1 MSTPIADQAEREAAL
16 DPQHSYIVQ
25 APAGSGKTE
34 LLTQRALGLLARV
47 DAPEEVVAITFTRK
61 AAAEMRHR
69 LLDALT
75 AAEGPAP
82 QATHARHSHAL
93 AAEVLRRDQA
103 LGWDLRQ
110 NPGRLRVMTYDALAG
125 HLTRQSPVL
134 SGLSPGHRVTTQAGQ
149 LYQEA
154 ARACLAHVDQETE
167 YGAAVRDTLAH
178 FDGRSQQ
185 VQDQLVR
192 MLARRDQWLPLVAD
206 ATARPPRARMEHC
219 LQQIRAQALQAARSA
234 LGSAALEQLLELAR
248 YAHDQRLRLTPDK
261 PPPTLLATSSDELDQ
276 QDSNWLCL
284 LELLLTQK
292 DEWRSPKGLNRGVG
306 FPTAKEGPA
315 DAAQR
320 KQQMVELLNEL
331 SAREELLAPL
341 VAIRGLPAARF
352 NDAQWQ
358 SLESLLNCLRLAAAE
373 LKLVCARRGELD
385 FIEIAARAREA
396 LGPVDAPSELAL
408 KLDYQ
413 IRHLLLDEFQD
424 TSLPQFQLVSRLLNG
439 WEAGDGRTVFAV
451 GDPMQ
456 SIYRFRQ
463 ADVRLFLQAWE
474 QGFANVPLQ
483 RLRLSCNFR
492 SVPGVIEWVNRAF
505 DGDQGGAFP
514 KQDDPL
520 AGASRYAPSVA
531 VRAAIDEQPAVQLH
545 AVADDGG
552 AAEAEQLLQL
562 IRIEQN
568 QNPDASIAVLVRARG
583 HLRAIIP
590 ALQQAGIAFQ
600 AVELDRL
607 ADWPAVRDIHALCRA
622 LAHPLDRLAW
632 LSVLRAPWA
641 GLRLADLLALTEAAG
656 PNGSLLTALQT
667 GGGALSAEGQQI
679 IQRLLPP
686 LQASLDSRGQQ
697 PFAQCVESAWLA
709 LGGAALTASARET
722 VRDYLS
728 LLNEHCPTGDLADF
742 AAFEQAIQEQKIST
756 TAAPGCRLQLLT
768 MHKSKGLQF
777 DAVLLPG
784 LARGAARSDQPAV
797 VWTEVLG
804 RPGGEVE
811 PLIAPIHPTG
821 AEKDPI
827 YDFALRTEAQ
837 RESLERARL
846 LYVAATRA
854 RNRLHLLASLKT
866 DDQGA
871 PRPPPSGSLLSL
883 ISASLALPDQ
893 LSPTAQHDET
903 SDEPVYPDP
912 PALQRIVPDTRL
924 PAWPVSPLRGQSY
937 VESVPVE
944 AAEPE
949 LEPSA
954 DEPADSDGSARIIGT
969 VFHLCAQALA
979 DEQAASGASLPEL
992 DAMIQRLPS
1001 ILRQHGLPESRQAE
1015 ALTRLGDGLKD
1026 LLHSERGRW
1035 LLAAHPEAGNE
1046 IEFSTQ
1052 MAGGV
1057 AQRIV
1062 DRSFVDEA
1070 GTRWIIDYKTSW
1082 REGAEPG
1089 QVLAAEIR
1097 RYQPQ
1102 LEAYARLFRALED
1115 RPTRC
1120 ALYFPMMGHWHEW
1133 APAPAAAAATDENW
1147 EPSHN

>member
-1 MSTPIADQAEREAAL
+1 MTTAIADQAERQAAL
-16 DPQHSYIVQ
+16 DPQRSFIVQ

-47 DAPEEVVAITFTRK
+47 EAPEEVVAITFTRK
-61 AAAEMRHR
+61 AASEMRHR

-82 QATHARHSHAL
+82 DAAHARQSHAL
-93 AAEVLRRDQA
+93 AADVLRRDQT

-154 ARACLAHVDQETE
+154 ARACLAHVDQDTD

-185 VQDQLVR
+185 VQDQLTR

-206 ATARPPRARMEHC
+206 ASARPPRARMERC
-219 LQQIRAQALQAARSA
+219 LQQIREQTLQAARSA
-234 LGSAALEQLLELAR
+234 LGSAALEQLLILAR

-261 PPPTLLATSSDELDQ
+261 PPPALLASSSDELDRE
-276 QDSNWLCL
+276 DSNWLCL

-315 DAAQR
+315 DAALR

-331 SAREELLAPL
+331 SAQEDLLAPL

-352 NDAQWQ
+352 DDAQWQ
-358 SLESLLNCLRLAAAE
+358 RLESLLTCLRLAAAE

-413 IRHLLLDEFQD
+413 VRHLLLDEFQD

-439 WEAGDGRTVFAV
+439 WEPGDGRTVFAV

-474 QGFANVPLQ
+474 QGFANVPLE

-505 DGDQGGAFP
+505 DGEQGGAFP
-514 KQDDPL
+514 RVDDPL

-531 VRAAIDEQPAVQLH
+531 VRPALDAQPAVQLH

-552 AAEAEQLLQL
+552 IAEAEQLLHL
-562 IRIEQN
+562 IQSEQQ
-568 QNPDASIAVLVRARG
+568 QNPDASMAVLVRARG

-607 ADWPAVRDIHALCRA
+607 SDWPAIRDIHALCRA

-632 LSVLRAPWA
+632 LSVLRAPWS
-641 GLRLADLLALTEAAG
+641 GLRLADLLALSEAAG
-656 PNGSLLTALQT
+656 PKGSLLTALQ
-667 GGGALSAEGQQI
+667 EGVDGTSPEGRQI
-679 IQRLLPP
+679 LQRVLPP
-686 LQASLDSRGQQ
+686 LQASLDSRGQL

-709 LGGAALTASARET
+709 LGGGSLAADARDT

-728 LLNEHCPTGDLADF
+728 LLSEFSPAGDLEDF
-742 AAFEQAIQEQKIST
+742 AAFEQAMQAQKIST
-756 TAAPGCRLQLLT
+756 AAPPGCRLQLLT

-777 DAVLLPG
+777 DVVLLPG
-784 LARGAARSDQPAV
+784 LARGNTRSDQPAV
-797 VWTEVLG
+797 VWTEVLT
-804 RPGGEVE
+804 RPGGDVE
-811 PLIAPIHPTG
+811 PLIAPIHATG

-827 YDFALRTEAQ
+827 YDFALRTETH

-866 DDQGA
+866 DDAGV
-871 PRPPPSGSLLSL
+871 PRPAPAGSLLSL
-883 ISASLALPDQ
+883 IRSSLTLPDR
-893 LSPTAQHDET
+893 LPTPSTEPAEGDEGA
-903 SDEPVYPDP
+903 YPEP
-912 PALQRIVPDTRL
+912 PALRRFAPETSRPD
-924 PAWPVSPLRGQSY
+924 WPVSPLRGQATAET
-937 VESVPVE
+937 VTTEAGAITTESSTD
-944 AAEPE
+944 E
-949 LEPSA
+949 LP
-954 DEPADSDGSARIIGT
+954 DSDGTARIIGT
-969 VFHLCAQALA
+969 VFHLCAQAVA
-979 DEQAASGASLPEL
+979 DEQATGPAPLPEL
-992 DAMIQRLPS
+992 EALMQRVPR
-1001 ILRQHGLPESRQAE
+1001 ILRQHGLPDARQTL
-1015 ALTRLGDGLKD
+1015 ALERLRAGLD
-1026 LLHSERGRW
+1026 HLLHSDRGRW
-1035 LLAAHPEAGNE
+1035 LLAAHPESGNE
-1046 IEFSTQ
+1046 IAFSSQ
-1052 MAGGV
+1052 FGGGV
-1057 AQRIV
+1057 GQRIV
-1062 DRSFVDEA
+1062 DRSFVDET

-1082 REGAEPG
+1082 REGADAGE
-1089 QVLAAEIR
+1089 VLAAEIQ
-1097 RYQPQ
+1097 RYRSQ
-1102 LEAYARLFRALED
+1102 LEAYAQLYRALED

-1133 APAPAAAAATDENW
+1133 PPCASQAAPDNRK
-1147 EPSHN
+1147 